1 METARQDNQLLKHYV
16 YKLSYNGFTT
26 KISNT
31 VVGVLKLKYSFAS
44 GFVFYIWFT
53 NCSSP
58 VAKIISTKYNTS
70 TIYM

>member
-31 VVGVLKLKYSFAS
+31 VVGVLKLKYSFCEW
-44 GFVFYIWFT
+44 FCVLYLIHKLFFTCCKNNFYK
-53 NCSSP
+53 
-58 VAKIISTKYNTS
+58 V
-70 TIYM
+70 